1 MTCAKVLFLALFL
14 AGATQAQAYPVVL
27 QVNQYYVLYTHP
39 VPPYLDSSGRVM
51 VNLFSF
57 AQMLLDNKPWWLP
70 LPLEYDPATRS
81 ATLGFQG
88 RRVRFQEG
96 VAEAQLSDGTNLKMP
111 VAPVILP
118 QGRIAVPLA
127 TLAQA
132 FGLKLTWDPELKLAR
147 LEGEGLLGIEAG
159 FLKNLITTP
168 ETRELVPQS
177 VWVDPQMSGEPWIP
191 TTGRERL
198 SDQGGR
204 EMKRWDYHLWVR
216 DLSSSGI
223 PPEAEGIFLIKR
235 QFDYGLICTQAG
247 LCYHVWGIRYSGRQR
262 SEAPGHPASQP
273 CSRRGNGYL
282 CESSIAGAHGLPALL
297 ITARMTVNPDKL
309 SHAPGK

>member
-1 MTCAKVLFLALFL
+1 MSCAKAIFLALFL
-14 AGATQAQAYPVVL
+14 FGAAEAQAYPVVL

-51 VNLFSF
+51 INLFSF
-57 AQMLLDNKPWWLP
+57 AQMLLDYQEDFIKVRWLR

-81 ATLGFQG
+81 ATLGFKG

-96 VAEAQLSDGTNLKMP
+96 VPEAQLSDGTTLKMP

-118 QGRIAVPLA
+118 QGRMAVPLE

-132 FGLKLTWDPELKLAR
+132 FDLNLTWDPELKLAH

-159 FLKNLITTP
+159 RLENVITTP

-204 EMKRWDYHLWVR
+204 GMKWWDYHLWVR
-216 DLSSSGI
+216 DLSPSGI
-223 PPEAEGIFLIKR
+223 PPEAEGVFLIKR
-235 QFDYGLICTQAG
+235 QFGYALICEQAG
-247 LCYHVWGIRYSGRQR
+247 LCYHAWGIRRK
-262 SEAPGHPASQP
+262 
-273 CSRRGNGYL
+273 
-282 CESSIAGAHGLPALL
+282 LPATRLL
-297 ITARMTVNPDKL
+297 SPVPARATVTCAKAALPVPMACRL
-309 SHAPGK
+309 C